1 MIVVT
6 GATGKIGSA
15 LLADL
20 LAHDVDAL
28 RGVTRGTASFPA
40 GVDMVSADLARE
52 DGLREALAG
61 ARSLFLLQGMAPEE
75 PIFEVARRAG
85 VEHVVLVS
93 SITVQ
98 THPHLPAAEVNRG
111 VEERLKA
118 SEMAWTI
125 LRPTQFAS
133 NTLMWTASVRD
144 HGEVRAPYP
153 DTGLPA
159 IHPSD
164 IAAVARAAL
173 LDPVHRGR
181 TYSLTGPERVTPRQQ
196 AAAIAAALGRELS
209 FVELSREQAQQ
220 ELTPFFGAETAHA
233 VLDLMG
239 GDANEELLAV
249 RDTVAEITGRPGTP
263 FAQWAEENA
272 AAFA

>member
-20 LAHDVDAL
+20 LAHDVGAV
-28 RGVTRGTASFPA
+28 RGVSRGATSFPA
-40 GVDMVSADLARE
+40 GVEAVSADLTRE
-52 DGLREALAG
+52 TDLRPALTG
-61 ARSLFLLQGMAPEE
+61 ARSLFLLQGMAPEA
-75 PIFEVARRAG
+75 PILEAARRAG

-98 THPHLPAAEVNRG
+98 THPHLPAAAVNRG
-111 VEERLKA
+111 VEELLKA
-118 SEMAWTI
+118 SDMAWTI

-133 NTLMWTASVRD
+133 NTLLWASSVRD

-153 DTGLPA
+153 DIGLPA
-159 IHPSD
+159 IHPAD
-164 IAAVARAAL
+164 IAAVALAAL
-173 LDPVHRGR
+173 LDPVHRGKI
-181 TYSLTGPERVTPRQQ
+181 YPLTGPWRVTPRQQ
-196 AAAIAAALGRELS
+196 AAAIATAVERELS
-209 FVELSREQAQQ
+209 FVELTREQAHQ

-239 GDANEELLAV
+239 GDTNDELLAV
-249 RDTVAEITGRPGTP
+249 RDTVTEVTGRPATP
-263 FAQWAEENA
+263 FAQWAKENA